1 MLDHLSIMREFAQI
15 RRGEHPAWS
24 GDRINNSEFFL
35 RQIRLDMPEE
45 AKAIACDIE
54 CNLDDYSEETGLPQR
69 TLEQAQRFLC
79 GIWV

>member
-1 MLDHLSIMREFAQI
+1 MIDYLTIMQEFAQI

-35 RQIRLDMPEE
+35 RQIRSDMPEQ
-45 AKAIACDIE
+45 AKAMAYDIE
-54 CNLDDYSEETGLPQR
+54 CNLEAYSEETGLPPR
-69 TLEQAQRFLC
+69 TLEQAKRFLY